1 MANNFESGNNLV
13 SATLR
18 TKLNSFD
25 ISIPN
30 PVRRLPLFINH
41 AQSTALKKKLQDQL
55 NENTAQIQ
63 LTADLNAA
71 LAKRRLELE
80 RQIKELDKIEFNE
93 IPQGLGNNLI
103 DVEKPTAFSTTSSGR
118 GSRRDR
124 NTAKGHQIGIEF
136 ATEIGQG
143 LLQEVR
149 RLQTLLHEKEA
160 ITKGLEAEKAELERT
175 LNEQIWALELAKL
188 DLNAQLEDSQ
198 QQLSKSRSNYAKIEK
213 ALSTATD

>member
-1 MANNFESGNNLV
+1 MANYFESGNNLV

-63 LTADLNAA
+63 LTADLNTE

-93 IPQGLGNNLI
+93 IPQGLGSNLI

-143 LLQEVR
+143 LLQEVK

-175 LNEQIWALELAKL
+175 VEQLNKNLRAHQE
-188 DLNAQLEDSQ
+188 
-198 QQLSKSRSNYAKIEK
+198 SK
-213 ALSTATD
+213 